1 MEPFAYMPFEK
12 PVTIKQVA
20 REAGVSPQTV
30 SRVVNNHPDVSLETR
45 ERVQRV
51 IARLEYQPNYIARTL
66 IQGHSRTF
74 GVVGAGL
81 EYYGPS
87 RTLSGIEKQA
97 DELGY
102 TLHLNLIS
110 QPERSDVGHIWR
122 DLLSRRVEGI
132 IWAVPEIADNRSWID
147 RINGKISL
155 PIVFLSM
162 KPDPKLSVI
171 AVDNRKGGRMATEHL
186 LSQSLHRIG
195 IISGPADWWEVRQRR
210 LGWEDAL
217 KGAGVEIEEDL
228 VVEGDWTPP
237 SGERG
242 LRRLIERRPDV
253 EAVFV
258 CNDQMAVGALQAARA
273 LGRRVPEDLAV
284 VGFDDIPESAYFQP
298 SLSTIRQDMVELGSS
313 AVRELC
319 RLIEASHQS
328 KGVIQP
334 KTSLIKPEL
343 VVRVSSIASPS
354 RSVQRP
360 EHAISP
366 N

>member
-1 MEPFAYMPFEK
+1 VTFDK

-30 SRVVNNHPDVSLETR
+30 SRVVNNHPDVSPVTR

-51 IARLEYQPNYIARTL
+51 IARLAYQPSHVARTL
-66 IQGHSRTF
+66 IQGRSRTF

-81 EYYGPS
+81 QYYGPS
-87 RTLSGIEKQA
+87 RTLTGIEKQA

-102 TLHLNLIS
+102 TLHLRLIS
-110 QPERSDVGHIWR
+110 QPDRSDVDQIWR

-132 IWAVPEIADNRSWID
+132 IWAVPEIAENRAWIE
-147 RINGKISL
+147 RIDGRISL

-162 KPDPKLSVI
+162 KPDPRLSVV
-171 AVDNRKGGRMATEHL
+171 AVDNRMGGRIATEHL
-186 LSQSLHRIG
+186 LDQSFRRIG
-195 IISGPADWWEVRQRR
+195 LITGPADWWEVQQRR

-217 KGAGVEIEEDL
+217 KKAGIAIQEDL

-242 LRRLIERRPDV
+242 LRRLVEQRPDV

-258 CNDQMAVGALQAARA
+258 CNDQMAVGALEAART

-284 VGFDDIPESAYFQP
+284 VGYDDIPESAYFQP
-298 SLSTIRQDMVELGSS
+298 SLSTIKQDMVELGSS

-319 RLIEASHQS
+319 RLIEESHQS
-328 KGVIQP
+328 RLSVEP
-334 KTSLIKPEL
+334 KAGLINPQL
-343 VVRVSSIASPS
+343 VVRASSIARCREAP
-354 RSVQRP
+354 
-360 EHAISP
+360 
-366 N
+366 